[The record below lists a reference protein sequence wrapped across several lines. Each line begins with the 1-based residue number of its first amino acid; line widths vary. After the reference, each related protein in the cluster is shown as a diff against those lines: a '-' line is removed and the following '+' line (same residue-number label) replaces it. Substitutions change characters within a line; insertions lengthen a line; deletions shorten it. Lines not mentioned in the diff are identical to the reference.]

1 MEKYKVHLDR
11 LNECINQSKRTRAQV
26 SVVKEHMK
34 KRAKKN
40 ILAAMGIRSELTE
53 GSRKKL
59 MLQSRGDKAYNTASD
74 ASTSTSI
81 DNRRGSLSSN
91 FSTNL
96 SKGY

>member
-1 MEKYKVHLDR
+1 MHLDR
-11 LNECINQSKRTRAQV
+11 LNECINQSKRPRAQV

-59 MLQSRGDKAYNTASD
+59 MLQSRVDKSYNNASD
-74 ASTSTSI
+74 ASASTSN
-81 DNRRGSLSSN
+81 DNRRVSISSN
-91 FSTNL
+91 FSSNL